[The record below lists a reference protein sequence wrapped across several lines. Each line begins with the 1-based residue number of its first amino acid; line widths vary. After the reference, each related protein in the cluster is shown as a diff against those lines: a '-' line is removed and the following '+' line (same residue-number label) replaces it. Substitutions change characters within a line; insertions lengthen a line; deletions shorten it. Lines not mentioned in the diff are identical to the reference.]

1 MRVLTLGVALL
12 VLVACSGGGAN
23 VSQAGAATGHDPA
36 VVQRAIDS
44 TLAVF
49 ASAMTRGD
57 TAVLASVFAED
68 AMVLPSGSPIVRG
81 RTGVAQFNAGM
92 LSAFTMS
99 NVSFATTDLIVTGD
113 YAIETG
119 EYRMTMKPKQGP
131 ALPDTGK
138 YVTVWQRQA
147 DGNWKIIR
155 DIFNTNLAQ
164 H

>member
-1 MRVLTLGVALL
+1 MRVLTMGVALL
-12 VLVACSGGGAN
+12 VLVACSGGDAN
-23 VSQAGAATGHDPA
+23 VSQAGSAAGHDPA

-57 TAVLASVFAED
+57 TAALASVFAPD
-68 AMVLPSGSPIVRG
+68 AMMLPSGSPILRG
-81 RTGVAQFNAGM
+81 RAGVAQFNAGM
-92 LSAFTMS
+92 LSMFTIS
-99 NVSFATTDLIVTGD
+99 NASFTTKDLIVTGD

-131 ALPDTGK
+131 AMPDTGK
-138 YVTVWQRQA
+138 YVTVWQLDS

-155 DIFNTNLAQ
+155 DIFNTNLSQ